1 MIIKKFANVTKINQ
15 GNEAN
20 HDIVTIR
27 RTYNNFYDNSL
38 HKIVVS
44 IQYPSDEIFELVF
57 VSYKFDGEP
66 HVINVLPHANS
77 KSKAPY
83 IRTFKSTKISIQ
95 KELKGQK
102 SVQRAMHNVTNNV
115 GGLANVSSSCSL
127 LKDSNQANYIR
138 VKNKQSVADLLLS
151 ITQRIKNY
159 KENNH
164 KIFIRSY
171 TLDDGSPKVIAFTEK
186 QKIWQIFAFQIKII
200 SNRCYL

>member
-115 GGLANVSSSCSL
+115 GGLVNVSSSCSL

>member
-186 QKIWQIFAFQIKII
+186 QKIWQIFAVQIKII
-200 SNRCYL
+200 SNQCYL

>member
-1 MIIKKFANVTKINQ
+1 MIVKKFANVTKINQ

-115 GGLANVSSSCSL
+115 GGLVNVSSSCSL

>member
-186 QKIWQIFAFQIKII
+186 QKIWQIFAVQIKII

>member
-1 MIIKKFANVTKINQ
+1 MIIKKFGNVTKINQ
-15 GNEAN
+15 GN

-27 RTYNNFYDNSL
+27 RTYNNFSDNSL
-38 HKIVVS
+38 HKIVLS

-127 LKDSNQANYIR
+127 LKNSNQANYIR

-186 QKIWQIFAFQIKII
+186 QKIWQIFAVQIKII

>member
-171 TLDDGSPKVIAFTEK
+171 TLDDGSPKVIPFTEK
-186 QKIWQIFAFQIKII
+186 QKIWQIFAVQIKII

>member
-15 GNEAN
+15 GNEAS

-115 GGLANVSSSCSL
+115 GGLVNVSSSCSL